1 MVWKNKFHERI
12 NELWKRAKEQKSK
25 MTQTEYARRL
35 SPHLF
40 RWGLV
45 DFLLLMSY
53 DGIKIRFLVR
63 MGVILGI
70 GDISTIFL
78 LFDGYFYYISTFSG
92 FAFLGGLALAAFIE
106 IENLEHEYRTADGKG
121 HKALAG
127 ISLSIGKGE
136 FVAVLGANGS
146 GKSTL
151 ARHLNGLLL
160 PSAGQ
165 VRIDGLSTL
174 EAAEKNELWKIR
186 SQVGMVF
193 QNPDNQL
200 IAAIVE
206 DDVAF
211 GPENLGVEPVEIRQR
226 VTEALQA
233 VGMERFRKRAPHLL
247 SGGQKQ
253 RVAIAGTLAME
264 TDCLVLDEPTAM
276 LDPQGRKE
284 VMGVVER
291 LHREKGL
298 TVVLITHFM
307 AEAMQAQRVVVMGEG
322 KVLMEGSPGE
332 IFAQGEKL
340 KSLGLEVPLAGELAE
355 RLRKA
360 GLPLSP
366 GPMLTAEELL
376 AGLKEIRGKGYGH

>member
-1 MVWKNKFHERI
+1 M
-12 NELWKRAKEQKSK
+12 
-25 MTQTEYARRL
+25 
-35 SPHLF
+35 
-40 RWGLV
+40 
-45 DFLLLMSY
+45 
-53 DGIKIRFLVR
+53 
-63 MGVILGI
+63 
-70 GDISTIFL
+70 
-78 LFDGYFYYISTFSG
+78 
-92 FAFLGGLALAAFIE
+92 AAFIE

-233 VGMERFRKRAPHLL
+233 VGMARFRKRAPHLL

-253 RVAIAGTLAME
+253 RVAIAGALAME

-284 VMGVVER
+284 VLEVVKR

-298 TVVLITHFM
+298 TVILITHFM
-307 AEAMQAQRVVVMGEG
+307 EEAMAAQRVLVMDQGRA
-322 KVLMEGSPGE
+322 VMEGTPRE
-332 IFAQGEKL
+332 IFVRTKEL
-340 KSLGLEVPLAGELAE
+340 KALGLEAPMAGELAE

-360 GLPLSP
+360 GIPLPQEP
-366 GPMLTAEELL
+366 GILTAEELL
-376 AGLKEIRGKGYGH
+376 ASLQALRGKGHVH